1 MWNTAAMIR
10 IQRAAG
16 RPETRW
22 KNGGGV
28 TRELAVSPP
37 GSGFAD
43 FGWRISIASVTAGGP
58 FSVFPATDRE
68 LVVLEGVLRLSIEGR
83 GEVVVHPGSPSVRF
97 PGDVPCVGEPQAAP
111 VADLNVMTR
120 RGEFSSRTTWIAVA
134 RRSSIHA
141 RAVRTFVLA
150 VDPVTLIARDL
161 AYELHAHDL
170 AELQPE
176 DRDVALVAH
185 SSRCLLIE
193 LTPSGA

>member
-1 MWNTAAMIR
+1 MIR

-16 RPETRW
+16 RAETRW

-43 FGWRISIASVTAGGP
+43 FRWRISIATVTAGGP

-68 LVVLEGVLRLSIEGR
+68 LVVLNGALRLSIEGR
-83 GEVVVHPGSPSVRF
+83 GEVLVQSGSPSVRF
-97 PGDVPCVGEPQAAP
+97 AGDVPCIGEPQDAP
-111 VADLNVMTR
+111 VTDVNVMTR
-120 RGEFSSRTTWIAVA
+120 RGEFSSRTEWLAIERQNTIRARA
-134 RRSSIHA
+134 RR
-141 RAVRTFVLA
+141 TFLLA

-170 AELQPE
+170 AELEPE
-176 DRDVALVAH
+176 DGDVSLVAH
-185 SSRCLLIE
+185 SARGLLIE